1 MSQQSPADLADPV
14 FLRSLRSQ
22 MLKFAMLHLQDDG
35 AAEDA
40 VQEALAGALKNV
52 RSFGQRSALK
62 TWVFGILKNKIT
74 DALRQRQRELVF
86 SSLDDDDAKDL
97 DGLFTAR
104 GHWHRHE
111 RPVAWAHP
119 LEDLRSAQFWLVFE
133 ACLHGLPDQQARV
146 FTMREFLEMDSA
158 EICDVLKLTTS
169 NLHVV
174 LYRARLR
181 LRECLENTW
190 FLEGEKPC

>member
-1 MSQQSPADLADPV
+1 
-14 FLRSLRSQ
+14 
-22 MLKFAMLHLQDDG
+22 MLKFAMLHLQDDS

-52 RSFGQRSALK
+52 RSFEQRSALK

-74 DALRQRQRELVF
+74 DTLRRRQRESAF
-86 SSLDDDDAKDL
+86 SSLDTDGDADL
-97 DGLFTAR
+97 EALFTKR
-104 GHWHRHE
+104 GHWQRHE
-111 RPVAWAHP
+111 RPVAWAQP
-119 LEDLRSAQFWLVFE
+119 LEDLHSAQFWLVFE

-146 FTMREFLEMDSA
+146 FTMREFLEMDSV
-158 EICDVLKLTTS
+158 EICDVLKMTTS

>member
-1 MSQQSPADLADPV
+1 MSPQFPVDLADPV

-22 MLKFAMLHLQDDG
+22 MLKFAMLHLQEEG

-52 RSFGQRSALK
+52 RSFEQRSALK

-74 DALRQRQRELVF
+74 DALRQRQRDSAF
-86 SSLDDDDAKDL
+86 SSLDTDDE
-97 DGLFTAR
+97 GGIGELFTAR
-104 GHWHRHE
+104 GHWHKHE

-146 FTMREFLEMDSA
+146 FTMREFLDMDSV
-158 EICDVLKLTTS
+158 EICDVLKMTTS

-174 LYRARLR
+174 LYRARVR

>member
-1 MSQQSPADLADPV
+1 MNSDSRADLADPV

-22 MLKFAMLHLQDDG
+22 MLKFAMLHLQDEG

-52 RSFGQRSALK
+52 RSFEQRSALK

-74 DALRQRQRELVF
+74 DTLRRRQREATI
-86 SSLDDDDAKDL
+86 SSLDAGDDADM
-97 DGLFTAR
+97 DALFTTR
-104 GHWHRHE
+104 GHWYKHE

-158 EICDVLKLTTS
+158 EICDVLKMTTS